1 MRTPSVADV
10 VRVWELGRDVPV
22 WHRGLLLLAPAFPQ
36 RTFRELAALTLGQRN
51 VCLFALRERL
61 FGPRIAARVRCPRCG
76 EHSEFEAA
84 VRELCPQRP
93 AAEIATVEPPRFRL
107 EIDGIVLACTCLTS
121 LDLAAL
127 ARDAGAIGADPTL
140 VRRSI
145 LTAHAGEGEVAT
157 DALPERALAAIADAV
172 LTHDPQAEL
181 LIGNECPDCGCAWN
195 APFDIAGF
203 VWSETASLVRRLL
216 NDIHVLAD
224 AYGWSEASILAMS
237 AQRRQFYL
245 ERVAQ

>member
-1 MRTPSVADV
+1 MRTPSAADL
-10 VRVWELGRDVPV
+10 VRVWELGRDAPV

-36 RTFRELAALTLGQRN
+36 RTFRDLAALTIGQRN
-51 VCLFALRERL
+51 ICLFALRERL

-93 AAEIATVEPPRFRL
+93 AADIATVAPPRFRL

-127 ARDAGAIGADPTL
+127 AHDAGAIGADPAL
-140 VRRSI
+140 LRRAI
-145 LTAHAGEGEVAT
+145 MTAHAGERAIAT
-157 DALPERALAAIADAV
+157 DALPEGTLAVIADTV
-172 LTHDPQAEL
+172 LTHDPLAGL
-181 LIGNECPDCGCAWN
+181 LIGNECPDCGYAWN
-195 APFDIAGF
+195 APFDIASF
-203 VWSETASLVRRLL
+203 MWTETASLVRRLL

-237 AQRRQFYL
+237 APRRQFYL